1 MPTRFLRPHIVA
13 ALAVGLALVTSV
25 VFGYVSGRQSG
36 GSVAGRWAFTATID
50 TPSTTIDGK
59 MNVLLD
65 SGGIIIGAFKME
77 RHIVP
82 FRGRHLD
89 RRIVAR
95 SDSGFRPVVRLDCT
109 TDSTGVVLNGLLQ
122 ISSVRAVDHH
132 NRATDY
138 KDLLYQFYG
147 LRE

>member
-1 MPTRFLRPHIVA
+1 MRLCLLA
-13 ALAVGLALVTSV
+13 AAVLATGFVSV
-25 VFGYVSGRQSG
+25 VVLGHTSSRRLAN
-36 GSVAGRWAFTATID
+36 SVAGRWAFTATID

-59 MNVLLD
+59 MNVVLD
-65 SGGIIIGAFKME
+65 SGGIIVGAFKLDK
-77 RHIVP
+77 HIIP

-95 SDSGFRPVVRLDCT
+95 SDSGYRPVLRLDCS
-109 TDSTGVVLNGLLQ
+109 TDSIGVVLNGVLQ
-122 ISSVRAVDHH
+122 ISNVRAIDHH
-132 NRATDY
+132 NKATDY